1 VAWGLRPGVLVIA
14 AVVVAGLG
22 WALFVA
28 ELPPDALGPGRPAPA
43 FSLARVGEGEA
54 IDLDHLR
61 GRVVLLNF
69 WATWCKPCED
79 EMPSMERLYRR
90 LGGQAFEL
98 VAISV
103 DDDVEPVREFQQ
115 RLGLTFPI
123 LLDPTQETSRRY
135 QTTGFPESFLI
146 DRDGRIATQRFVG
159 PRDWSDPAYVALVE
173 RLLARSGS

>member
-1 VAWGLRPGVLVIA
+1 VVALA
-14 AVVVAGLG
+14 VVAGLG

-28 ELPPDALGPGRPAPA
+28 DAPPDALGPGRPAPA
-43 FSLARVGEGEA
+43 FSLPRVAQGG
-54 IDLDHLR
+54 DLDLDQLR
-61 GRVVLLNF
+61 GRVVLVNF

-90 LGGQAFEL
+90 LGGPAFEL

-103 DDDVEPVREFQQ
+103 DEEVEAVREFQQ
-115 RLGLTFPI
+115 RLGLSFPI
-123 LLDPTQETSRRY
+123 LLDPSQETSRRY
-135 QTTGFPESFLI
+135 QTTGYPESFLI

-173 RLLARSGS
+173 RLVGG